1 MPFRVFSLLL
11 AAAAAPAPLSISWE
25 RPADIATGG
34 GEKGPWRQNAS
45 RYDYVDDATAAFG
58 ADGTLHVAWVE
69 QERKDVLFQSLDER
83 AQPRQTAVNIS
94 RSPGTF
100 SWLPRIATAPDD
112 AAKLCVLW
120 QEIIFSGGSHGGEI
134 LFARSLDGG
143 ASFTPPVNLS
153 NSVGGDGKGR
163 INRQAWSNGSLD
175 LVAGPGGLLIAAW
188 TEYDGALWLARST
201 DMGASF
207 SAPRRLA
214 GDDARPA
221 RSPSL
226 ALGPGKTVYLAWTVG
241 ETPGAAIRVAQSDD
255 GGATFGEPSRVGAGA
270 GYADAPR
277 LAVDRDGVLH
287 LVFAY
292 SGAGPFGRSGVR
304 YAASTRGA
312 AGFGV
317 TRAISAPGAAYPVLG
332 IDRAGKLFVLWEA
345 MPGAAN
351 RPQGLGYAV
360 SRDGG
365 RSFTAP
371 GIVPGSADTGGGA
384 NGSQQGLLG
393 KKLAVSGDGRIAV
406 VNSSLEAGK
415 RSRVWLMR
423 GR

>member
-1 MPFRVFSLLL
+1 M
-11 AAAAAPAPLSISWE
+11 
-25 RPADIATGG
+25 
-34 GEKGPWRQNAS
+34 
-45 RYDYVDDATAAFG
+45 
-58 ADGTLHVAWVE
+58 
-69 QERKDVLFQSLDER
+69 
-83 AQPRQTAVNIS
+83 
-94 RSPGTF
+94 
-100 SWLPRIATAPDD
+100 
-112 AAKLCVLW
+112 
-120 QEIIFSGGSHGGEI
+120 
-134 LFARSLDGG
+134 
-143 ASFTPPVNLS
+143 
-153 NSVGGDGKGR
+153 
-163 INRQAWSNGSLD
+163 
-175 LVAGPGGLLIAAW
+175 
-188 TEYDGALWLARST
+188 
-201 DMGASF
+201 
-207 SAPRRLA
+207 
-214 GDDARPA
+214 
-221 RSPSL
+221 
-226 ALGPGKTVYLAWTVG
+226 YLAWTVG